1 MTLHLAI
8 RMITAIWVVFLPK
21 LVIGAPAE
29 GIPDLEQ
36 GYLQKAT
43 ERHQAEVALGQLAL
57 QKASSDRVKQYGAR
71 MIQDHQKAIEDVQ
84 KLIRKEGELSMPHQE
99 MQRRLSEL
107 SGKEFDKAFMSFM
120 VKDHE
125 KDLGELEQRAPTLT
139 DARVEQWTADALRI
153 MRDHLA
159 EAKAIAAAIGATATN
174 VPLVQDSSTQ

>member
-1 MTLHLAI
+1 
-8 RMITAIWVVFLPK
+8 MIHGFIIGFVTAACVALFTMPAV
-21 LVIGAPAE
+21 GAPAE

-71 MIQDHQKAIEDVQ
+71 MIQDHQQAIDDAQ
-84 KLIRKEGELSMPHQE
+84 KLIRKEGELSMPHQD
-99 MQRRLSEL
+99 MQRKLSQL
-107 SGKEFDKAFMSFM
+107 SGKDFDKAFMSFM

-139 DARVEQWTADALRI
+139 DARVEHWTADAVRI
-153 MRDHLA
+153 MKDHLA